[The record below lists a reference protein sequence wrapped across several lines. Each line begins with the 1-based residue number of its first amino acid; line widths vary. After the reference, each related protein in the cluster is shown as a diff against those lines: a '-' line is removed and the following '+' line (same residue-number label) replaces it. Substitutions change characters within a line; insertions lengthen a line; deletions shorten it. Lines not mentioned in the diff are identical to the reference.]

1 MKLDKIRIA
10 TLADAFEIATL
21 VNAAYRPKSDQAG
34 WTHESNLISGSR
46 TSYDQIIEIIQ
57 KNDSIILVGIHDTK
71 IYACVHIEKT
81 DDHCYIGML
90 AVAPA
95 SQDSGLGKEMLNR
108 AEQFAIDYFSAEK
121 FVMIVLS
128 ARHELISFYIR
139 RGYQKTG
146 TSMDYPLSAGVGLP
160 KQNNLRIEVLEKVVA
175 LRTLSS

>member
-10 TLADAFEIATL
+10 TLTDALEISTL

-34 WTHESNLISGSR
+34 WTHESDLVSGSR
-46 TSYDQIIEIIQ
+46 TSYEQIIEIIE
-57 KNDSIILVGIHDTK
+57 KNDSIVLVGIYNTK
-71 IYACVHIEKT
+71 IYACVHIEKA
-81 DDHCYIGML
+81 DHHCYIGML
-90 AVAPA
+90 AVAPT
-95 SQDSGLGKEMLNR
+95 SQDSGLGKEILNH

-128 ARHELISFYIR
+128 ARHELLSFYLR

-160 KQNNLRIEVLEKVVA
+160 RQNNLRIEILEKS
-175 LRTLSS
+175 RDS